1 MLNFTLITADRLIA
15 VKWPFFYE
23 DRIHTKQSVI
33 AITVVWA
40 ITLVHATAII
50 TLFNVLHPHT
60 SRYLGNVIFVIDITG
75 FITLLITNSFVF
87 AKARRQLRATEK
99 ITFSIV
105 DLSLEH
111 SCRSNNKDTEFR
123 KKEFRLVRMSIGLIL
138 CFFLFWINVLIVT
151 IKMLIY
157 ADEIEP
163 PIRIENT
170 ITSWYLVC
178 VCYMCNP
185 LWHVALSYDVKRK
198 LKQLCRGK
206 KGVSKNV
213 KSSVTRQKGESQN
226 GGNKK
231 QSTSNFLKNE
241 NFLTP
246 DTQEGKKCWL
256 FGKFE
261 VFFFVTSVL
270 RFAFLPYYRQNCL
283 SSNCCII
290 FLFENFKI

>member
-1 MLNFTLITADRLIA
+1 
-15 VKWPFFYE
+15 
-23 DRIHTKQSVI
+23 
-33 AITVVWA
+33 
-40 ITLVHATAII
+40 
-50 TLFNVLHPHT
+50 
-60 SRYLGNVIFVIDITG
+60 
-75 FITLLITNSFVF
+75 
-87 AKARRQLRATEK
+87 
-99 ITFSIV
+99 
-105 DLSLEH
+105 
-111 SCRSNNKDTEFR
+111 
-123 KKEFRLVRMSIGLIL
+123 MSIGLIL

-151 IKMLIY
+151 NKMLIY

-170 ITSWYLVC
+170 ITSWYLVR

-198 LKQLCRGK
+198 LNEYCRGK
-206 KGVSKNV
+206 KGVRKKV
-213 KSSVTRQKGESQN
+213 KSSVTRQKGESQK

-261 VFFFVTSVL
+261 VLVFCYLRSEICLFALLPTKLSFIELLYHFSFRELQNIALTNYTDVL
-270 RFAFLPYYRQNCL
+270 LLAYLFATGGRWWLKLIQVIHEIY
-283 SSNCCII
+283 II
-290 FLFENFKI
+290 QDFDYSTYWYDLCKQVHSIHTAVKN